1 MNLRTV
7 CDILENGKRKRIRS
21 LEDHSDLFPQS
32 LNISV
37 SAVDRLPVE
46 QHLSRKAHARNGIVH
61 TVEDAQQ
68 GRLASSGGPDD
79 GGDGA
84 GPAANAHRFERVNA
98 AVKAIQ

>member
-68 GRLASSGGPDD
+68 GRLAASGGTDD

-84 GPAANAHRFERVNA
+84 RPDGNAHLFEC
-98 AVKAIQ
+98 VKVSVKEI